1 MNTIKWSQSAY
12 ISFEEII
19 KYSIEEHGIRQ
30 ANRLKK
36 VIASTN
42 VLRSPDTILTLLKWE

>member
-36 VIASTN
+36 GLHQRMYYVHLIQS
-42 VLRSPDTILTLLKWE
+42 